1 MFKIIH
7 DIMFLEVLTLDKKIK
22 FYYDSIIKLMHIV
35 CISKNINF
43 PTGCREVVDLIT
55 MYQVE
60 VIISSIINN

>member
-1 MFKIIH
+1 
-7 DIMFLEVLTLDKKIK
+7 
-22 FYYDSIIKLMHIV
+22 MHIV